1 LAGEPYVYQTLTRKE
16 RNSRVEKSSLTLK
29 SKAALKKQLA
39 RTKDALSR
47 EADDAVV
54 EISLDKAMTI
64 DHAKQ
69 KPMKKSKQEGKEKT
83 KEANP
88 VVDPAFR
95 NSDDEGDDAE
105 GEGVEAFEQR
115 DLVALAFAGD
125 NVVEVRSGRVL

>member
-1 LAGEPYVYQTLTRKE
+1 VNPTTSTKL
-16 RNSRVEKSSLTLK
+16 SREKNEIFVSKKSSLASK

-39 RTKDALSR
+39 RTEDALSR

-54 EISLDKAMTI
+54 EISLDKAMTSS
-64 DHAKQ
+64 HAKQ
-69 KPMKKSKQEGKEKT
+69 KPMQKSKQEGKEKA

-88 VVDPAFR
+88 VVDSAFR
-95 NSDDEGDDAE
+95 NSDDEG
-105 GEGVEAFEQR
+105 EGVKAFEQR